1 MTQWCQLGHRESL
14 DRRRQLDGHPIFV
27 HFLKVRHLA
36 KHNKTSSQ
44 TFNRFCKGHVLIDDD
59 TSYNVLI
66 SKSLLNALGIIVS
79 MPHLAMKFP
88 NHKGKIVTIKVDQ
101 VEARECYAKSY
112 SSSPTH
118 LPLWS
123 MPTQMSTMWKVL
135 HQARPILTQ
144 GKMRKTGGIHQ
155 PSNYLYSNWAR
166 HCTNAPGWGKNSTNT
181 FKKGLKTCWHIMPI
195 SSLGAYSDYNQIKMY
210 PPDESK
216 TTFITEDANFC
227 YKVMPFSLDRKSVV

>member
-1 MTQWCQLGHRESL
+1 MAGDEGVIRKQGQQSHSDRQQQIEAKLDQVDTFAKGGGGRGKESIPSKMTQWCQLGHRESL

-118 LPLWS
+118 LPL
-123 MPTQMSTMWKVL
+123 
-135 HQARPILTQ
+135 
-144 GKMRKTGGIHQ
+144 
-155 PSNYLYSNWAR
+155 
-166 HCTNAPGWGKNSTNT
+166 
-181 FKKGLKTCWHIMPI
+181 
-195 SSLGAYSDYNQIKMY
+195 
-210 PPDESK
+210 
-216 TTFITEDANFC
+216 
-227 YKVMPFSLDRKSVV
+227 